1 MGKYCVYV
9 HVNKENNKKYVGI
22 TSNSVKRRW
31 ANGAGYANCRLFNRA
46 IQKYGWDKFEHQVV
60 ATGLSKEDAMIEERR
75 LISKFK
81 SNQAEFGY
89 NLTTGG
95 EVNKKISE
103 ETRKR
108 LSLSLKGLKPSEET
122 LKKRAISISNAWKNE
137 STRQKHKKAS
147 EEFTNNPEYIEKL
160 SQASKARWQ
169 NPEYIKKHKAAM
181 DEVRKN
187 EQFRKNHSE
196 ALKAAWAR
204 PEIRQKVTGANSGK
218 AKPVLCITTGKTYS
232 CAAEAGREESISSNG
247 ISMCCRGERKTAGGM
262 QWKFA

>member
-1 MGKYCVYV
+1 MNKYCVYV
-9 HVNKENNKKYVGI
+9 HVNKENSKKYVGL

-31 ANGAGYANCRLFNRA
+31 ANGAGYVRCTAFNRA
-46 IQKYGWDKFEHQVV
+46 IQKYGWDGFEHQVI
-60 ATGLSKEDAMIEERR
+60 AAGLTRSEAEIEERR
-75 LISKFK
+75 LIAKFK

-89 NLTTGG
+89 NLTSGG
-95 EVNKKISE
+95 ETNKEISE

-108 LSLSLKGLKPSEET
+108 LSLSHTGIKPSKET
-122 LKKRAISISNAWKNE
+122 LRKRAISISNAWQNE
-137 STRQKHKKAS
+137 DTRQRYKEAS
-147 EEFTNNPEYIEKL
+147 EKRANNPEYIEKL

-187 EQFRKNHSE
+187 EQFCKNHSE